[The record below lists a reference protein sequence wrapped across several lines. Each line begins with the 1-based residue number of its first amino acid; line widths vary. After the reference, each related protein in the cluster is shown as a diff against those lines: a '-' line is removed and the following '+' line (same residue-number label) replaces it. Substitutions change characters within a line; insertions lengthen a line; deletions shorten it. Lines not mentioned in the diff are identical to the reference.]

1 MSLIIGIDEVGRG
14 CLFGPVVASAVAFKK
29 GELIPD
35 GLTDS
40 KKLTSKKRKEFS
52 EVIMRDHY
60 YGIGACSPEEIDEL
74 NILQASLLAMKR
86 ACEKLIES
94 TEGLSVDEVR
104 IDGIWKIPDLDT
116 NLKQVTIIKGD
127 LNDTAIGAASI
138 VAKVYRDELM
148 ERVEELYP
156 GYGISKHK
164 GYPTKLHKEAILK
177 LGATDQ
183 HRKSFK
189 GVIGAPLA

>member
-29 GELIPD
+29 GELIPE

-40 KKLTSKKRKEFS
+40 KKLTPKRRKEFS
-52 EVIMRDHY
+52 EVLMRDHY
-60 YGIGACSPEEIDEL
+60 HGTGSCSAEEVDEL

-86 ACEKLIES
+86 ACENLINS
-94 TEGLSVDEVR
+94 TEGMSIDEVR
-104 IDGIWKIPDLDT
+104 IDGIWKIPNLDPS
-116 NLKQVTIIKGD
+116 LKQITIIKGD

-156 GYGISKHK
+156 GYGLSKHK
-164 GYPTKLHKEAILK
+164 GYPTKMHKEALLK

-189 GVIGAPLA
+189 GVTGVHLA